1 MNELVR
7 NRIDNT
13 LVDYLDFRDFWRM
26 VYVDAVR
33 RADAFLDRDYA
44 GYNAYVMA
52 EVICGVCA
60 KYKLNAAFPVYFP
73 ADYFP
78 PDVLKQLQDIRAL
91 RKHQQEVLAQVP
103 QRMRLAEALFE

>member
-13 LVDYLDFRDFWRM
+13 LVDYWDFRDFWRM
-26 VYVDAVR
+26 VYVAAVR
-33 RADAFLDRDYA
+33 RADVFLDRDYA

-52 EVICGVCA
+52 ETICGVCA
-60 KYKLNAAFPVYFP
+60 KYKLNADFPVHFP

-78 PDVLKQLQDIRAL
+78 PDVLKQLQDIRSL
-91 RKHQQEVLAQVP
+91 SEQKQKVP
-103 QRMRLAEALFE
+103 ERAPRRMRLAAARFE

>member
-13 LVDYLDFRDFWRM
+13 LVDYQDFRDFWRR
-26 VYVDAVR
+26 VYVEAVR
-33 RADAFLDRDYA
+33 RADIFLDRDYA
-44 GYNAYVMA
+44 GYNPYIMA
-52 EVICGVCA
+52 ETIAAVCN
-60 KYKLNAAFPVYFP
+60 KYNLDHVFPVHFP

-91 RKHQQEVLAQVP
+91 RKQRQEVLAQVP
-103 QRMRLAEALFE
+103 RRMRQGAALFE